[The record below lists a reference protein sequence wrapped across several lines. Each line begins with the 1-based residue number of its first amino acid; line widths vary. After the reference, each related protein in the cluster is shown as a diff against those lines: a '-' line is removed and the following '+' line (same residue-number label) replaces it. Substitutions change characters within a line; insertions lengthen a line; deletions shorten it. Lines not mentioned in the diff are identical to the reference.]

1 MEREIPMRKFGLF
14 AATAL
19 ILVGFGEWI
28 ASNPQARVAT
38 PTNNG
43 IDVLQMMT
51 ATGNFPTEHIV
62 DYSLI
67 FE

>member
-1 MEREIPMRKFGLF
+1 MRKFGLF

-19 ILVGFGEWI
+19 ILVGFGGWI
-28 ASNPQARVAT
+28 GSNPQARVAT
-38 PTNNG
+38 PTNSR

-62 DYSLI
+62 DYSLV